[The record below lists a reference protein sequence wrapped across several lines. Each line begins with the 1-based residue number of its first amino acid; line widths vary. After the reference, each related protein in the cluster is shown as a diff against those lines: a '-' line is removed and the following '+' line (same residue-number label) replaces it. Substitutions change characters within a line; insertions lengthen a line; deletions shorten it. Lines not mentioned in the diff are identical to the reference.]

1 MRDSVELNGLPAHRE
16 PAFDVPWPVLA
27 LTGALIGAHALRLA
41 LSMSG
46 DPLALSPGDLTSGGA
61 VHLVTHLFVHGSW
74 AHVLMNAAFTLTF
87 GAPVARYLG
96 LTARGIIAFTLFFLA
111 CGMIA
116 ALGFVGWTAA
126 AAWFG
131 YPSPNWGLLGASGAA
146 SGLFGAAARLMG
158 GRGRLGSILGR
169 QVLVLSAV
177 WIATNLVLGLSGL
190 TPGAAGAP
198 VAWQAHLAGF
208 VAGLILIGPF
218 AALAGRSR
226 DHVIAP

>member
-1 MRDSVELNGLPAHRE
+1 MRDSAELNGLPARRE
-16 PAFDVPWPVLA
+16 PAFNVPWPVLV
-27 LTGALIGAHALRLA
+27 LVGALIGAHGLRLVLGVSA
-41 LSMSG
+41 ES
-46 DPLALSPGDLTSGGA
+46 LALTSGDLTSGGA
-61 VHLVTHLFVHGSW
+61 VHLVTHLFIHGGW

-96 LTARGIIAFTLFFLA
+96 LTARGIIAFTLFFTT
-111 CGMIA
+111 CGVIA
-116 ALGFVGWTAA
+116 ALGFVGWTVA

-131 YPSPNWGLLGASGAA
+131 HPSANWGLLGASGAA

-158 GRGRLGSILGR
+158 GRGRLGSIFGR

-177 WIATNLVLGLSGL
+177 WIATNLVLGVSGL

-198 VAWQAHLAGF
+198 VAWQAHLAGYL
-208 VAGLILIGPF
+208 AGLIAIGPF
-218 AALAGRSR
+218 TALAGRGR